1 MNPFV
6 PTMLL
11 YLKYKCGRKLLICIS
26 RIKKV
31 MGSLALSQLI
41 LPS

>member
-1 MNPFV
+1 MHPFV

-26 RIKKV
+26 RIKNV
-31 MGSLALSQLI
+31 MGSLALSQFR